1 MKKIFWILVTG
12 ISSTAVM
19 YSQAQASS
27 GKQVEKKVKH
37 FDSTIYAKND
47 KTVNVTAT
55 VNPAETPAATIAA
68 TGAEGVANK
77 KAVKNFNHDYHEA
90 SANWYS
96 LKQGYM
102 ASFSKNGKLD
112 KVFYDSKGH
121 WMHTLEYY
129 GEKQLPATIRATVK
143 SVYYDYPITGV
154 LQVYTGTNT
163 GYFVYMQDEQ
173 TSITV
178 RIVDGEMEEISR
190 LINRP

>member
-12 ISSTAVM
+12 ISSAAVM
-19 YSQAQASS
+19 SSKAQASS

-37 FDSTIYAKND
+37 FDSSIYAKND
-47 KTVNVTAT
+47 KVA
-55 VNPAETPAATIAA
+55 NPSAAVSLAETPAIAA
-68 TGAEGVANK
+68 SGSEVANK
-77 KAVKNFNHDYHEA
+77 KAVKNFNRDYHEA
-90 SANWYS
+90 SANWYA
-96 LKQGYM
+96 LRQGYM
-102 ASFSKNGKLD
+102 ASFNKEGKID
-112 KVFYDSKGH
+112 KVFYDNKGR

-129 GEKQLPATIRATVK
+129 SEKQLPKTIRATVK

-154 LQVYTGTNT
+154 LQVYTENNT
-163 GYFVYMQDEQ
+163 AYFVYMQDEL